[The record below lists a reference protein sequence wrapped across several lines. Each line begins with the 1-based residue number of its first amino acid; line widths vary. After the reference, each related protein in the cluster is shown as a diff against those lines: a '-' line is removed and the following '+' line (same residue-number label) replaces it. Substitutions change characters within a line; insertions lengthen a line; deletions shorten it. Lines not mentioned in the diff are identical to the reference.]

1 MEETAPSKRRYEKT
15 RQGILAAAR
24 AILRESGVEGLS
36 IRTLADRV
44 DYSPSAIYKYFD
56 SKEDILAAL
65 REEGWQLS
73 RAMNAE
79 MDLSGK
85 SPMEVLIAAGMNYLR
100 FARTYPE
107 YFKLMFSSQYA
118 KPQELSDLFS
128 NPDFTGLSRWIE
140 AAVQAGEIELPEGV
154 DILHVRLMMWFSAHG
169 ASMIEASMMEA
180 HRDEFERS
188 VLEVFQAMA
197 RLMAPKR

>member
-1 MEETAPSKRRYEKT
+1 MEETTPSKRRYEKT

-24 AILRESGVEGLS
+24 AILYESGVESLS

-85 SPMEVLIAAGMNYLR
+85 TPMEVLIAAGMNYLR

-107 YFKLMFSSQYA
+107 HFKLMFSSLYSR
-118 KPQELSDLFS
+118 PHDLSELLH
-128 NPDFTGLSRWIE
+128 NPDFSGLTRWIE
-140 AAVQAGEIELPEGV
+140 AAIQAGEIDLPEGV
-154 DILHVRLMMWFSAHG
+154 SVLHIRLMMWFSAHG
-169 ASMIEASMMEA
+169 ASMIGLNMIET
-180 HRDEFERS
+180 HQDEFEQAVR
-188 VLEVFQAMA
+188 EVFHAMA
-197 RLMAPKR
+197 KLMAPKS